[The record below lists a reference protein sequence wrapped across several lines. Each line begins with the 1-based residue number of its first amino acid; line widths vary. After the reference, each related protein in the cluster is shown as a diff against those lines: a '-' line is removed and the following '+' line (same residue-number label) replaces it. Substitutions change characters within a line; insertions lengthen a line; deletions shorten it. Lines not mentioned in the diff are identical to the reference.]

1 METCIFCKIAARQIP
16 TKLLEDNDDFVVFN
30 DIHPKAPI
38 HLLVVPKQHI
48 PSLNDLNPEHSDLIA
63 NLMLQLKNIANKHGL
78 ENGYRTVINTGAG
91 GGQEIYHLHIH
102 LTGGR

>member
-1 METCIFCKIAARQIP
+1 MEDCIFCKIIAHQIP
-16 TKLLEDNDDFVVFN
+16 AKFLEENEDFVVFH
-30 DIHPKAPI
+30 DIYPKAPI

-48 PSLNDLNPEHSDLIA
+48 ASLNDLTATHHDLIA
-63 NLMLQLKNIANKHGL
+63 KLMLSLPGIAAKHGL

-102 LTGGR
+102 LLGGR